1 MTRLLIY
8 LSLLNVSLA
17 FYTSKSLALKKVVQK
32 CHFQEDVDTTSSS
45 FDGSANVGF
54 VDICNGFGSSSLD
67 RRTALVAGAYLA
79 SFGIMMP
86 PDGVYAIA
94 SPSPDVLLKSFDGKT
109 ISMPLIAYS
118 FYKTSPEQA
127 PRGLAL
133 ALRAGVRHFDLAT
146 DYGNFDEVAPILKQ
160 YWNTGKIDWKFEDEK
175 EELLQLLDRTKKAA
189 GSFRTKMDGKQRRQ
203 DIFLTYKLSNDE
215 QSTDPSSI
223 KNKVESILSQLDTPC
238 IDLVSLHSPL
248 PGSERRISTYK
259 TLLDLKEKGLIRA
272 VGVCNYGLCHL
283 KELSANGFPLP
294 AVNQL
299 EISPFNTHDPI
310 VRYCKESSIQ
320 VSCAAWSK
328 LSSVSGPVE
337 QWAKLGELAKDKGV
351 TKAQVLVRWALQ
363 KGFGCAPRSGTGS
376 KLERIAVAENSFG
389 GVVNFNLSE
398 NDMDLLRSLDVDY
411 KAGKLGRRDGWKD
424 EDVTSDSWDPTDAC

>member
-1 MTRLLIY
+1 
-8 LSLLNVSLA
+8 
-17 FYTSKSLALKKVVQK
+17 
-32 CHFQEDVDTTSSS
+32 
-45 FDGSANVGF
+45 
-54 VDICNGFGSSSLD
+54 
-67 RRTALVAGAYLA
+67 
-79 SFGIMMP
+79 
-86 PDGVYAIA
+86 
-94 SPSPDVLLKSFDGKT
+94 
-109 ISMPLIAYS
+109 
-118 FYKTSPEQA
+118 
-127 PRGLAL
+127 
-133 ALRAGVRHFDLAT
+133 
-146 DYGNFDEVAPILKQ
+146 
-160 YWNTGKIDWKFEDEK
+160 
-175 EELLQLLDRTKKAA
+175 
-189 GSFRTKMDGKQRRQ
+189 
-203 DIFLTYKLSNDE
+203 LTYKLSNDE

-376 KLERIAVAENSFG
+376 KLEVR
-389 GVVNFNLSE
+389 
-398 NDMDLLRSLDVDY
+398 
-411 KAGKLGRRDGWKD
+411 
-424 EDVTSDSWDPTDAC
+424 